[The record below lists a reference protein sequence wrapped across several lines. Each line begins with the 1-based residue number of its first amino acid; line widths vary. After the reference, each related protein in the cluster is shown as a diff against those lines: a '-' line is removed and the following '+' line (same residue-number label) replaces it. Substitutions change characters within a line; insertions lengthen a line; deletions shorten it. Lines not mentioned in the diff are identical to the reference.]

1 MPLFPLS
8 IRCMFVFPLCLVLQ
22 RFVTKIRRK
31 VTTQQAVLRKHVS
44 KSLHMIEL
52 ANSLRSNGSGVSEQ
66 PGDAVVE
73 FESNNQPAGDEEL
86 TATTTQDDLNRAFL
100 VVSEGPDPR
109 LE

>member
-1 MPLFPLS
+1 
-8 IRCMFVFPLCLVLQ
+8 MFVFPLCLVLQ